1 MSKREKTMSLQLA
14 PRPANEERRV
24 QAVHRTGVIDSG
36 QNTHFSVFCEIAK
49 EVTGFEYIAFSLF
62 DETFQCKISTTN
74 NTDNQK
80 GERNEFNICS
90 YVLLSSEPTLIP
102 DLRNHNKWKDHPA
115 VLSGDGYLGYA
126 GFPVINKDNY
136 ALGTFCLLD
145 KKPKSLSDTQIK
157 LVKGLADRIAHQLDI
172 QTDQKELT
180 ADAMQKSVKIFHQI
194 TGANSFEQL
203 EAFLAVCSG
212 HRVGSDEYQYL
223 VKLNLVDE
231 DPSAGTILNKNG
243 ISLQTKMNLQTR
255 IMRRH
260 TVNSDGK
267 ANLLDDL
274 LGDL

>member
-62 DETFQCKISTTN
+62 D
-74 NTDNQK
+74 
-80 GERNEFNICS
+80 
-90 YVLLSSEPTLIP
+90 EPTLIP

-180 ADAMQKSVKIFHQI
+180 ADAMQRSVKTFHQI

-231 DPSAGTILNKNG
+231 DPTAGTILNKNG